1 MMNCKSCG
9 WNDTH
14 TSGYHGEWSCNQSA
28 FNLPGTH
35 VFWSKSGTT
44 PSAEKGPAPAS
55 SSTTPGVGV
64 LKGQLSGL
72 ISRYKT
78 KTDDGAFA
86 SFLLEF
92 EGLLK

>member
-1 MMNCKSCG
+1 MMNCKSCD

-14 TSGYHGEWSCNQSA
+14 TSGYHGEWSHNQST
-28 FNLPGTH
+28 FQLPGTH
-35 VFWSKSGTT
+35 VFWSKLGTT

-55 SSTTPGVGV
+55 SSNTPGVS
-64 LKGQLSGL
+64 KGQLSGL
-72 ISRYKT
+72 ISCYKT

>member
-14 TSGYHGEWSCNQSA
+14 TSGYHGKWSCNQSTYQ
-28 FNLPGTH
+28 LPGTH
-35 VFWSKSGTT
+35 VSWSKSETT
-44 PSAEKGPAPAS
+44 PSAEKGPASAS
-55 SSTTPGVGV
+55 SSTTPG
-64 LKGQLSGL
+64 LSKGQLSAL

-86 SFLLEF
+86 SFLLQF

>member
-1 MMNCKSCG
+1 MMNCKSYS

-14 TSGYHGEWSCNQSA
+14 MSGYHGEWSCNQST
-28 FNLPGTH
+28 FQLPGTQ

-44 PSAEKGPAPAS
+44 PSAEKGLAPAS
-55 SSTTPGVGV
+55 SSTTPGVS
-64 LKGQLSGL
+64 KGQLSGL
-72 ISRYKT
+72 ISHHKT

-86 SFLLEF
+86 SFLSEF

>member
-1 MMNCKSCG
+1 MMNCKGCS

-14 TSGYHGEWSCNQSA
+14 TSGYHGEWSCNQSM

-55 SSTTPGVGV
+55 SSTTPGV
-64 LKGQLSGL
+64 LKRQLSGL
-72 ISRYKT
+72 ISHYKT
-78 KTDDGAFA
+78 ETDDGAFA

-92 EGLLK
+92 EGLLN

>member
-1 MMNCKSCG
+1 MWMMNCKSCG

-14 TSGYHGEWSCNQSA
+14 TSGYHGEWSRNQST
-28 FNLPGTH
+28 FQLPGTH

-55 SSTTPGVGV
+55 SSTTPGVS
-64 LKGQLSGL
+64 KGQLSGL